1 VVNFHPS
8 PADQFSAAVDTARA
22 RDVLLV
28 AGAVTPLIVSA
39 VAQAQREII
48 EGRPHINRAAI
59 EQQVGMSEQAQAN
72 LYAQRENN
80 GHPEGVRRGRVL
92 WFDEDQVLS
101 FHRDRSRIKQA
112 SLTEVD
118 RSGDPDELCDIAA
131 ATKVLGY
138 TNDST
143 IRAFL
148 AANEGYFPEPDHT
161 ESLPSGR
168 LHRLWKRS
176 TLWEFADGRS
186 RPGRRGRARPKD

>member
-1 VVNFHPS
+1 MV
-8 PADQFSAAVDTARA
+8 SAMARA
-22 RDVLLV
+22 R
-28 AGAVTPLIVSA
+28 
-39 VAQAQREII
+39 REMI

-72 LYAQRENN
+72 LYAQRKTN
-80 GHPEGVRRGRVL
+80 GHPEGVRIGHVL
-92 WFDEDQVLS
+92 WFDEEKVLA
-101 FHRDRSRIKQA
+101 FYRDRARAKQA

-118 RSGDPDELCDIAA
+118 RGGDPDELCDVAT

-138 TNDST
+138 TNEST

-148 AANEGYFPEPDHT
+148 TANQGYFPEPDQV
-161 ESLPSGR
+161 ELLPSGR

-186 RPGRRGRARPKD
+186 RPGRRGRARPKT